1 MLKKLFLSL
10 FIVCAASCAQ
20 NQVSTIPVGLSS
32 GLDVGF
38 PARGVSRI
46 EGDDIRFYGESGFL
60 GYVQK
65 ETLPKEEQPATDF
78 VNRALELTKKKDW
91 KFKEISKDG
100 FVGYVVYVEN
110 TATLHLASDQDT
122 ETVFTIST
130 ADPEK
135 IDEVIATL
143 KTSQ

>member
-1 MLKKLFLSL
+1 MLKKVFLCLLFLG
-10 FIVCAASCAQ
+10 FAGCAQ
-20 NQVSTIPVGLSS
+20 HQGSTIPVGLSS
-32 GLDVGF
+32 GLKMGF
-38 PARGVSRI
+38 PASGVSRI
-46 EGDDIRFYGESGFL
+46 EGEDIRFYGESGFL

-65 ETLPKEEQPATDF
+65 EILPKEEQPATDF
-78 VNRALELTKKKDW
+78 VNRALEVSKKKDW
-91 KFKEISKDG
+91 KIKEIAKDG

-110 TATLHLASDQDT
+110 TATLHLASNQDA

-130 ADPEK
+130 ADPDK

>member
-1 MLKKLFLSL
+1 M
-10 FIVCAASCAQ
+10 
-20 NQVSTIPVGLSS
+20 
-32 GLDVGF
+32 
-38 PARGVSRI
+38 
-46 EGDDIRFYGESGFL
+46 FL

-65 ETLPKEEQPATDF
+65 EILPKEEQPAADF
-78 VNRALELTKKKDW
+78 VNRALEVSKKKDW
-91 KFKEISKDG
+91 KIKEIAKDG

-110 TATLHLASDQDT
+110 TATLHLASNQDV

>member
-1 MLKKLFLSL
+1 MLKKVFLCL
-10 FIVCAASCAQ
+10 LIWGVVGCAQ
-20 NQVSTIPVGLSS
+20 ISTSTIPVGLSN
-32 GLDVGF
+32 GVEVGF
-38 PARGVSRI
+38 PASGVSRI
-46 EGDDIRFYGESGFL
+46 EGEDIRFYGESGFL

-65 ETLPKEEQPATDF
+65 EILPKEEQPATDF
-78 VNRALELTKKKDW
+78 INRALELSKQKDW
-91 KFKEISKDG
+91 KIKEISKNG

-110 TATLHLASDQDT
+110 TATLHLASDQSA

-130 ADPEK
+130 ADPQK

>member
-1 MLKKLFLSL
+1 MLKKVFLCL
-10 FIVCAASCAQ
+10 IFWGVAGCAQ
-20 NQVSTIPVGLSS
+20 NSVNTIPVGLSK
-32 GLDVGF
+32 GVDVGF

-46 EGDDIRFYGESGFL
+46 EGKEIRFYGENGFL

-65 ETLPKEEQPATDF
+65 EILPKEEQPATDF

-91 KFKEISKDG
+91 KIKEISKDG

-110 TATLHLASDQDT
+110 TATLHLASDQDP
-122 ETVFTIST
+122 ETVITIST

-143 KTSQ
+143 KRPQ